1 MPTERF
7 YRLPEE
13 KKKAIL
19 KAAMYEFSR
28 VPLESVSINKII
40 QNAEI
45 SRGSFYTY
53 FEDKRE
59 VMRYIL
65 EEMNRE
71 LRTYLRE
78 CLSEN
83 GGDIY
88 NAAERVLI
96 KGMQRCQRKSEDY
109 QFFQNILTGS
119 NEIGELFDENIQ
131 ENKCDTMIE
140 MLLCDGCVIPKG
152 YEKEFKEVLQVLQ
165 ALIIQTFGMKF
176 IGRKTDEELLEEF
189 RFKVDLI
196 RRGFQDFCKEEK
208 ERNTEEKARNTGE
221 T

>member
-13 KKKAIL
+13 KKRAIQR
-19 KAAMYEFSR
+19 AAVQEFSR
-28 VPLESVSINKII
+28 VPLENVSINKII

-59 VMRYIL
+59 LMHYIL
-65 EEMNRE
+65 EEMNRD
-71 LRTYLRE
+71 LRNYLRQ

-88 NAAERVLI
+88 DAAEQVLI
-96 KGMQRCQRKSEDY
+96 KGMKRCQSKNEDY
-109 QFFQNILTGS
+109 QFFQNILTSS
-119 NEIGELFDENIQ
+119 NEMGELLDENIQ
-131 ENKCDTMIE
+131 ENRCGTVME
-140 MLLCDGCVIPKG
+140 MLLCEESVIPKG

-176 IGRKTDEELLEEF
+176 IGKKTDEELLEEF
-189 RFKVDLI
+189 RFKVDLL
-196 RRGFQDFCKEEK
+196 RRGFQNFCKEEK
-208 ERNTEEKARNTGE
+208 ERGKKDEIKVEI
-221 T
+221 